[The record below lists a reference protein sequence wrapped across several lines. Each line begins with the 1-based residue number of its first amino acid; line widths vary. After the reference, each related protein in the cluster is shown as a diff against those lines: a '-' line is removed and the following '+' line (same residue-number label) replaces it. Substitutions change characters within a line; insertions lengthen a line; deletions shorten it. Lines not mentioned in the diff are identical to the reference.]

1 MAHCDHPGPKFPSE
15 SNAGGTLRVEV
26 PVEQFNENENQESGA
41 ISEARSRFSL
51 GPLMA
56 REGTQGGFV
65 EASAVG
71 DAIQVD
77 PCGNFSSRQDE
88 VGPEHLQVVSWL

>member
-15 SNAGGTLRVEV
+15 SNAGGTLRVEL

-56 REGTQGGFV
+56 REGTQGGSV

-71 DAIQVD
+71 E
-77 PCGNFSSRQDE
+77 QDMDLDLSLME
-88 VGPEHLQVVSWL
+88 KTSESQIDLRSGGLSP